1 MKVKQIVF
9 KHTDMQRETKTYLY
23 LGLAEIKKKL
33 RFQLGLLTKV
43 MHEPWAE
50 CVSPGL
56 FCIGVCILRVSCRS
70 LLSFHCNNGGHSA
83 PGKRNTINHMRTLMT
98 TQANK

>member
-33 RFQLGLLTKV
+33 RFQLGLLTKM
-43 MHEPWAE
+43 MHEP
-50 CVSPGL
+50 CVSKKTKAHLGFFAL
-56 FCIGVCILRVSCRS
+56 E
-70 LLSFHCNNGGHSA
+70 SA
-83 PGKRNTINHMRTLMT
+83 S
-98 TQANK
+98 